1 MAVGASSHSADRVF
15 DRLSRVRLDYDLA
28 SLLDF
33 VPRPRLRA
41 RASAAPVL
49 PAAQPFR
56 GADARSGAALECL
69 TAAVY
74 YEARSESPEGQRA
87 VAQVVLNRARH
98 SAYPSTICGV
108 VFQGAHLRTGCQF
121 SFTCDGSMRRRREEH
136 AWRTAQAVAEAA
148 LQGHVEARVGLA
160 THYHTHAVNPTWASS
175 LDRLASLGSHI
186 FYNWRGSAGA
196 PSAFR
201 DRSTPARPEPL
212 RMPIRRTQRAQAEA
226 APVPATAAF
235 SAEQAESAPDTSAQ
249 TPADKEIGVN
259 PDVLAADFSFVA
271 PGFDLPSVD

>member
-1 MAVGASSHSADRVF
+1 MGANSGAADRLL
-15 DRLSRVRLDYDLA
+15 DGLSRVRLDYDLA

-33 VPRPRLRA
+33 VPRPRRVA
-41 RASAAPVL
+41 TAIAAPVL

-136 AWRTAQAVAEAA
+136 AWRAAQAVAEAA

-175 LDRLASLGSHI
+175 LDRLASLGSHV

-201 DRSTPARPEPL
+201 DRSTLARPEPAQ
-212 RMPIRRTQRAQAEA
+212 MPTRRTQRAQAEP
-226 APVPATAAF
+226 APAPAPKTTAL
-235 SAEQAESAPDTSAQ
+235 SPEQAESGPAISAQ

-259 PDVLAADFSFVA
+259 PDALAADFSFVA